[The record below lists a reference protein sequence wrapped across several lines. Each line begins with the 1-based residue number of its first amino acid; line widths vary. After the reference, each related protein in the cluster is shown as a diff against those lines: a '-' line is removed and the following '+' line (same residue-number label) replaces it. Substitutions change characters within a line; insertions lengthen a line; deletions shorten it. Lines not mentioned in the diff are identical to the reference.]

1 MSLFTIT
8 VQRPG
13 DCEPTTWLF
22 DDVYAARN
30 ARELAAQEKILIRN
44 GEDYITDFDE
54 FAAWVR
60 REG

>member
-1 MSLFTIT
+1 MALLTIT

-13 DCEPTTWLF
+13 DRQPTTWLF
-22 DDVYAARN
+22 DDVFQARN
-30 ARELAAQEKILIRN
+30 ARELASQEKILISN
-44 GEDYITDFDE
+44 GEDYITDFRE

>member
-1 MSLFTIT
+1 MTIT

-13 DCEPTTWLF
+13 DRQSTTWLF
-22 DDVYAARN
+22 DDVFQARH
-30 ARELAAQEKILIRN
+30 ARELASQEKILISN
-44 GEDYITDFDE
+44 GEDFITDFDE